1 MNRALRLPLLVLAV
15 VAVAGCGDGGSNATG
30 LGAIT
35 SKDLAIMVLPALEIG
50 QPAAAHIF
58 DPDSGYQS
66 AANVADHTLDPHD
79 TADDIK
85 QAGLNSDYLLSY
97 ISSTDPTVSTEV
109 ALFDT
114 ADQASEFVE
123 TTVGEAERYTRASL
137 PNGVDLKRVEA
148 AKLDEPGETAYRA
161 TVTGAFHGE
170 TFEVTVVG
178 FSKGRVAGFV
188 YLSGTPVTADA
199 LALKLARRIGAVAAR
214 TISDKPVTATDLT
227 PVQVLP

>member
-1 MNRALRLPLLVLAV
+1 
-15 VAVAGCGDGGSNATG
+15 
-30 LGAIT
+30 
-35 SKDLAIMVLPALEIG
+35 MVLPALEIG

-58 DPDSGYQS
+58 DPESGYQS
-66 AANVADHTLDPHD
+66 PANVAEHTLDPHD
-79 TADDIK
+79 TANDIE

-97 ISSTDPTVSTEV
+97 ISSTDPSVSTEV

-123 TTVGEAERYTRASL
+123 TTVGEAAERYKGASL
-137 PNGVDLKRVEA
+137 PNGVDLMRVEA
-148 AKLDEPGETAYRA
+148 AKLDEPGKTAYRA

-178 FSKGRVAGFV
+178 FNKGRVAGFV
-188 YLSGTPVTADA
+188 YLSGTPVAADA
-199 LALKLARRIGAVAAR
+199 LALKLSRRIGAVAAGK
-214 TISDKPVTATDLT
+214 IPDKPVTATDPT